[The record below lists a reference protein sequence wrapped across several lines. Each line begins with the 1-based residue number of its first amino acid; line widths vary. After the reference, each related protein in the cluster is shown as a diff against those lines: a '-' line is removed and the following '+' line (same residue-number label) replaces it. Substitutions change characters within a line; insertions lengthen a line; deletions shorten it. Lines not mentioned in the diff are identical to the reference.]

1 MDQLQGFALY
11 WGNGGMGAVT
21 QKNPSLENREG
32 LG

>member
-11 WGNGGMGAVT
+11 WGNSAT